1 MIFRPW
7 KQLKQYKQLTDL
19 LNKRIDQIKQIDQLH
34 QDHIAAL
41 TQRLEQETKLT
52 TLWKDIAD
60 RLKKEADTP
69 LKMPL
74 PDVSAVESLVSAF
87 FEHESVAVAQEAAEL
102 TRNYGV
108 MSGEDVRATK
118 ITLMKLWR
126 TYAMRK
132 LEQAAKQ
139 DVL

>member
-1 MIFRPW
+1 MILRPW
-7 KQLKQYKQLTDL
+7 KQLRQYRQLVDL
-19 LNKRIDQIKQIDQLH
+19 LNKRIDMTKQIDQLH
-34 QDHIAAL
+34 QEHIAAL
-41 TQRLEQETKLT
+41 TQRLDQETKLT

-60 RLKKEADTP
+60 RLKKEADAP

-87 FEHESVAVAQEAAEL
+87 FEHESVTVAQEAAEL

-108 MSGEDVRATK
+108 MTGEDVRATK

-126 TYAMRK
+126 VYSMKR
-132 LEQAAKQ
+132 LEGAAKQ
-139 DVL
+139 DAL